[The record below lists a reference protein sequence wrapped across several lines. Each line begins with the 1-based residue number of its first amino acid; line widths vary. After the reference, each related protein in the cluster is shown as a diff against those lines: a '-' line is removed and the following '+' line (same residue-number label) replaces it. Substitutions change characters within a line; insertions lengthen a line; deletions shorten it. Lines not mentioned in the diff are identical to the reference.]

1 MRSLT
6 ALSAFLDVSSLNLAA
21 LRKRRH
27 FFVSLESVPT
37 SAEAL
42 HPSSFSRGRQ
52 VQPWPLCFIGEGSQ
66 PLILCNP
73 SICRSHSAEP
83 EDSLAGAIVGD
94 DRNIKPGAVLIGVN
108 NLVCHAAQYGDD
120 RVRSAT
126 HRASTIPWLPR
137 EIALTV

>member
-1 MRSLT
+1 MRSPT

-21 LRKRRH
+21 PRKRRH
-27 FFVSLESVPT
+27 FFVSLESVPTSALESVPT

-42 HPSSFSRGRQ
+42 HPSSFSRWRQ

-108 NLVCHAAQYGDD
+108 NVVCHAAQYGDD
-120 RVRSAT
+120 RVRS
-126 HRASTIPWLPR
+126 
-137 EIALTV
+137 